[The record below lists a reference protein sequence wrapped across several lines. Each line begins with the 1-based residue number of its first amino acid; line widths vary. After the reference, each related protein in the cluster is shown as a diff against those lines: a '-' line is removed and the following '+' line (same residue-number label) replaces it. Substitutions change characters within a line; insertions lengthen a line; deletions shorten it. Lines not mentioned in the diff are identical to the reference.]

1 MAKKKIKTD
10 LSEPLE
16 IPMDKLD
23 FFVVKVIDAL
33 KEAKD
38 PYAVAFVKHTLVTPI
53 LQEMF
58 LFVGIT
64 AKQSESDALFAWT
77 EAVKSSKVSW
87 PSETETT

>member
-23 FFVVKVIDAL
+23 FFVVKVIDSL
-33 KEAKD
+33 KGAKD
-38 PYAVAFVKHTLVTPI
+38 PYAVAYVKNIMVTPV

-64 AKQSESDALFAWT
+64 TKQSESDALFAWT

-87 PSETETT
+87 PSETETK